1 MGEAAKLKGDS
12 AGRGAIW
19 PNASI
24 SPQHS
29 QDPMQPLPPLREQP
43 GRHAA
48 RTPCSPYLPCGSSH
62 VPANPNLDRH
72 IQSIFMTMLSNHQLI
87 CPPPPSM
94 RPSCPAP

>member
-1 MGEAAKLKGDS
+1 MAQCLNKS
-12 AGRGAIW
+12 TT
-19 PNASI
+19 
-24 SPQHS
+24 
-29 QDPMQPLPPLREQP
+29 QP
-43 GRHAA
+43 GPHAAPTSLAGAA